1 MDNVELKNISNEMP
15 IDLENFRMMCENGTA
30 TEEVVVDILKK
41 QIKVMM
47 FKIVQNLYYIMKDHP
62 INRSRSMLNGCLP
75 DPETLRDYYSNMVA
89 MNKSASKI
97 RKDMNNNMDN
107 LKNSLGNTF
116 LEYKKS
122 ADSFAG
128 YLSGALEFTGCA
140 VTLIEQGEVKNN
152 KAYIKLLTQNL
163 NYMTAALEKSS
174 RYISCWEN
182 FGDDYVSMFDL
193 IQVFFAESSDLIKK
207 MIDEIKRDNQREK
220 ARLIEEQKPVEP
232 ARVVKM
238 EQDEKTKARLGA
250 IKAANDLYDRFQVD
264 FMRDLEKEISM
275 MNRDMYEKLIDK
287 VEQFLK
293 RFPMPLSNDVSLGMA
308 IEAQSQINK
317 FIDAVY
323 EISRN
328 TYSPVVF
335 GG

>member
-1 MDNVELKNISNEMP
+1 MDNVELKNISDEMP
-15 IDLENFRMMCENGTA
+15 IDLENFRVMCENGTA

-47 FKIVQNLYYIMKDHP
+47 FKIVQNLYYIMKDHS
-62 INRSRSMLNGCLP
+62 INRSRSILNGSLP
-75 DPETLRDYYSNMVA
+75 DPETLRDYYSNMIA

-97 RKDMNNNMDN
+97 RKDMNGNMDN
-107 LKNSLGNTF
+107 LKNLLGDTF
-116 LEYKKS
+116 FEYKKS

-140 VTLIEQGEVKNN
+140 VTLIEQADSKNN
-152 KAYIKLLTQNL
+152 KSYLKMLNQNL
-163 NYMTAALEKSS
+163 NYMSAALEKSS
-174 RYISCWEN
+174 RYIKCWESY
-182 FGDDYVSMFDL
+182 GEDYVSMFEMIKD
-193 IQVFFAESSDLIKK
+193 FFAETSDLIKK
-207 MIDEIKRDNQREK
+207 T
-220 ARLIEEQKPVEP
+220 IEEVRKNKQEDKQSVEQKPVEP
-232 ARVVKM
+232 ARVVKI
-238 EQDEKTKARLGA
+238 EQDEKTKARFDA

-275 MNRDMYEKLIDK
+275 MNRDMYESLIDK